1 MEEYYMPYI
10 ADKNLYKA
18 VMLACKILRD
28 EGHFNKAINSAS
40 KYYDIEKDEIIKY
53 VRMRQGHGQKL
64 ANKKSP
70 RKYFYYALKVKGD
83 YYGEGCFM
91 RKATSSQNA
100 ENQIYED
107 LSEVGPFC
115 IKEVKEFENK
125 EDCEKCVAKMKE
137 ENY

>member
-64 ANKKSP
+64 SNKKHP
-70 RKYFYYALKVKGD
+70 RKYLYYAIHVEGD
-83 YYGEGCFM
+83 NGVGCFM
-91 RKATSSQNA
+91 RKATSQQNA
-100 ENQIYED
+100 ESQIWED
-107 LSEVGPFC
+107 LSGVGNFWF
-115 IKEVKEFENK
+115 KDVKEFENK